1 MTSCHASTWLW
12 VIPRPRWPL
21 KDPDMTEHWLWDILS
36 TVDTLLP
43 IIWLWDIPSL
53 GTRILCDITSLI
65 EVKYAF
71 WLIRFLADI
80 FDQLHVDFGRCQN
93 QMHQNWTSKQLQKLA
108 YLFAT
113 TWSWDMMLS
122 TMLSGL
128 SVLLSKVDWWVVV
141 VEFVIET
148 SNDIE
153 EGVSSGSLVTTADPV
168 SLVAAGAK
176 GTWKTG
182 DIK

>member
-21 KDPDMTEHWLWDILS
+21 KDPDMTEHWLWGILS

-53 GTRILCDITSLI
+53 GTWQLCDITSLKEI
-65 EVKYAF
+65 KYAF
-71 WLIRFLADI
+71 WFIRFLADI
-80 FDQLHVDFGRCQN
+80 FDQLHVDFSRCQK
-93 QMHQNWTSKQLQKLA
+93 QMHQNWKSKQLQKFA

-113 TWSWDMMLS
+113 TWSWGMMS
-122 TMLSGL
+122 SF
-128 SVLLSKVDWWVVV
+128 SVLLSNVDWWVVV

-176 GTWKTG
+176 GTLKTG